1 MTTETKRLIDRVVR
15 RGNLDLARLIDR
27 VVRRG
32 NLDLAAIETYADVEL
47 AKRFSPHLRHT
58 VEGASDADVYTA
70 MLALK
75 AQGERKFCP
84 GVGLWLTDGLSRKG
98 E

>member
-15 RGNLDLARLIDR
+15 RGNL
-27 VVRRG
+27 
-32 NLDLAAIETYADVEL
+32 NLAAIETYADVQL
-47 AKRFSPHLRHT
+47 AKRFSPHLRDT

-84 GVGLWLTDGLSRKG
+84 GVGLWLVANRQPQPKRRVT
-98 E
+98 